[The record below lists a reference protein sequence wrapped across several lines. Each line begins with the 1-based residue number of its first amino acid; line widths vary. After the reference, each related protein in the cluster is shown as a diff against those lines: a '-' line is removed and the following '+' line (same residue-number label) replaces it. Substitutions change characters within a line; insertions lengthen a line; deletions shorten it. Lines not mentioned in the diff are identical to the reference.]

1 MIKDLELPDLGEGI
15 DGAEISEIPVSV
27 GDEITKDQTILIL
40 ESDKA
45 SMEIPSDFTGTLKEI
60 LVSTGD
66 EVSTGQLLM
75 KIDSSDES
83 SDQDKKEDE
92 TDKTAGSSE
101 SKSTVED
108 SDLGNTAPIQAPKL
122 DLNLS
127 SSDGIFASPGV
138 RRLAREL
145 QINLNHING
154 TGEKNRITKD
164 DLNNYILRQMASSSG
179 SSMPTPI
186 VQEDFSQWGEIENQK
201 LTKIKR
207 ITGKRLQAA
216 WQTIPHVTQFDEADI
231 TDLDTYRKKL
241 KEKLLKDGIKVT
253 FLPFLIKALTH
264 ALKEMPEFNS
274 SLDSSSTNLVI
285 KKYINIGIAV
295 DTPTGLVVPVISNAD
310 QKSISDLSI
319 ELVDISNRAR
329 NKKLKPAELRG
340 GTFTISS
347 LGGIGG
353 SFFTPIINP
362 PEVAIIGVSQSVW
375 KNTFNRN
382 EKKSE
387 LKYIMPFSLS
397 YDHRI
402 IDGAAGARFTK
413 RFKEI
418 LDDLSFF
425 KD

>member
-15 DGAEISEIPVSV
+15 DGAEISEISVSV
-27 GDEITKDQTILIL
+27 GDEITKDQTVLIL

-92 TDKTAGSSE
+92 TDKTAGSSD
-101 SKSTVED
+101 SKSKVED
-108 SDLGNTAPIQAPKL
+108 SALGNKASTQAPKL

-127 SSDGIFASPGV
+127 YSDGIFASPGV

-179 SSMPTPI
+179 SSIPTPV
-186 VQEDFSQWGEIENQK
+186 VQEDYSQWGEIENQK

-231 TDLDTYRKKL
+231 TDLDSYRKKL

-329 NKKLKPAELRG
+329 NKKLKPAELKG

>member
-15 DGAEISEIPVSV
+15 DGAEISEISVSV

-92 TDKTAGSSE
+92 TDKTAGSSD
-101 SKSTVED
+101 SKSKVED
-108 SDLGNTAPIQAPKL
+108 SALGNTAPIQAPKL
-122 DLNLS
+122 DLNLN
-127 SSDGIFASPGV
+127 SDGIFASPGV

-145 QINLNHING
+145 QINLSHING

-179 SSMPTPI
+179 SSIPTPV

-295 DTPTGLVVPVISNAD
+295 DTPTGLVVPVILNAD

-329 NKKLKPAELRG
+329 NKKLKPAELKG

>member
-92 TDKTAGSSE
+92 TDKTAGSSD
-101 SKSTVED
+101 SKSKVED
-108 SDLGNTAPIQAPKL
+108 SALGNTASTQAPKL

-145 QINLNHING
+145 QINLSHING

-179 SSMPTPI
+179 SSIPTPV

-231 TDLDTYRKKL
+231 TDLDSYRRKL

>member
-83 SDQDKKEDE
+83 SDQNKKENE
-92 TDKTAGSSE
+92 TDKTVDLSE
-101 SKSTVED
+101 SKSEVED
-108 SDLGNTAPIQAPKL
+108 SDLGNTASTQTPKL
-122 DLNLS
+122 DLNLN
-127 SSDGIFASPGV
+127 SDGIFASPGV

-264 ALKEMPEFNS
+264 VLKEMPEFNS

-329 NKKLKPAELRG
+329 NKKLKPAELKG

-375 KNTFNRN
+375 KNTFNKS

>member
-101 SKSTVED
+101 SKSEVED
-108 SDLGNTAPIQAPKL
+108 SDLGNTASTQTPKL
-122 DLNLS
+122 DLNL

-264 ALKEMPEFNS
+264 VLKEMPEFNS

-329 NKKLKPAELRG
+329 NKKLKPAELKG

>member
-15 DGAEISEIPVSV
+15 DGAEISEISVSV

-92 TDKTAGSSE
+92 TDKTVGLSE
-101 SKSTVED
+101 SKSEVED
-108 SDLGNTAPIQAPKL
+108 SDLGNTASTQTPKL
-122 DLNLS
+122 DLNL

-241 KEKLLKDGIKVT
+241 KEKLLEDGIKVT
-253 FLPFLIKALTH
+253 FLPFLIKALTLV
-264 ALKEMPEFNS
+264 LKEMPEFNS

-329 NKKLKPAELRG
+329 NKKLKPAELKG

-375 KNTFNRN
+375 KNIFNGN

-413 RFKEI
+413 RFKQI

>member
-101 SKSTVED
+101 SKSEVED
-108 SDLGNTAPIQAPKL
+108 SDLGNTASTQTPKL
-122 DLNLS
+122 DLNL

-145 QINLNHING
+145 QINLSHING

-186 VQEDFSQWGEIENQK
+186 IQEDFSQWGEIENQK

-264 ALKEMPEFNS
+264 VLKEMPEFNS

-329 NKKLKPAELRG
+329 NKKLKPAELKG

-375 KNTFNRN
+375 KNIFNGN

>member
-75 KIDSSDES
+75 KIDSSNES

-92 TDKTAGSSE
+92 SDKTAGLSE
-101 SKSTVED
+101 SKSEVED
-108 SDLGNTAPIQAPKL
+108 SDLGNTASTQTPKL
-122 DLNLS
+122 DLNL

-231 TDLDTYRKKL
+231 TDLDSYRKKL

-310 QKSISDLSI
+310 QKSISDLST

-329 NKKLKPAELRG
+329 NKKLKPAELKG

>member
-1 MIKDLELPDLGEGI
+1 
-15 DGAEISEIPVSV
+15 
-27 GDEITKDQTILIL
+27 
-40 ESDKA
+40 
-45 SMEIPSDFTGTLKEI
+45 
-60 LVSTGD
+60 
-66 EVSTGQLLM
+66 
-75 KIDSSDES
+75 
-83 SDQDKKEDE
+83 
-92 TDKTAGSSE
+92 
-101 SKSTVED
+101 
-108 SDLGNTAPIQAPKL
+108 
-122 DLNLS
+122 
-127 SSDGIFASPGV
+127 
-138 RRLAREL
+138 
-145 QINLNHING
+145 
-154 TGEKNRITKD
+154 
-164 DLNNYILRQMASSSG
+164 MASSSG

-264 ALKEMPEFNS
+264 VLKEMPEFNS

-329 NKKLKPAELRG
+329 NKKLKPAELKG

>member
-83 SDQDKKEDE
+83 SDQNKKEDE
-92 TDKTAGSSE
+92 TNKTVDLSE
-101 SKSTVED
+101 SKSEVED
-108 SDLGNTAPIQAPKL
+108 SDLGNTASTQTPKL
-122 DLNLS
+122 DLNL

-253 FLPFLIKALTH
+253 FLPFLIKALTLV
-264 ALKEMPEFNS
+264 LKEMPEFNS

-329 NKKLKPAELRG
+329 NKKLKPAELKG

-375 KNTFNRN
+375 KNIFNGN

>member
-101 SKSTVED
+101 SKSEVED
-108 SDLGNTAPIQAPKL
+108 SDLGNTASTQTPKL
-122 DLNLS
+122 DLNL

-264 ALKEMPEFNS
+264 VLKEMPEFNS

-329 NKKLKPAELRG
+329 NKKLKPAELKG

-375 KNTFNRN
+375 KNTFNGN
-382 EKKSE
+382 DKKSE

>member
-83 SDQDKKEDE
+83 SDQNKKEDE
-92 TDKTAGSSE
+92 TDKTADLSD
-101 SKSTVED
+101 SKSEIED
-108 SDLGNTAPIQAPKL
+108 SNPGNITPIQAPKL

-127 SSDGIFASPGV
+127 NDGIFASPGV

-145 QINLNHING
+145 QINLSHING

-264 ALKEMPEFNS
+264 VLNEMPEFNS

-329 NKKLKPAELRG
+329 NKKLKPAELKG

-375 KNTFNRN
+375 KNIFNKN

>member
-66 EVSTGQLLM
+66 EVATGQLLM
-75 KIDSSDES
+75 KIDSPDES
-83 SDQDKKEDE
+83 TDQEKKEDE
-92 TDKTAGSSE
+92 TNKTADSSE
-101 SKSTVED
+101 SKSEVEG
-108 SDLGNTAPIQAPKL
+108 SNLGNTAPIQAPKL

-127 SSDGIFASPGV
+127 NDGIFASPGV

-145 QINLNHING
+145 QINLSHING

-179 SSMPTPI
+179 SSIPTPI
-186 VQEDFSQWGEIENQK
+186 VQEDFSQWGETENQK

-264 ALKEMPEFNS
+264 VLKEMPEFNS

-295 DTPTGLVVPVISNAD
+295 DTPIGLVVPVISNAD

-329 NKKLKPAELRG
+329 NKKLKPAELKG

-375 KNTFNRN
+375 KNIFNGN

>member
-92 TDKTAGSSE
+92 TDKTAGLSE
-101 SKSTVED
+101 SNSEVED
-108 SDLGNTAPIQAPKL
+108 SDLGNTASTQTPKL
-122 DLNLS
+122 DLNL

-145 QINLNHING
+145 QINLSHING

-253 FLPFLIKALTH
+253 FLPFLIKALTSV
-264 ALKEMPEFNS
+264 LKEMPEFNS

-329 NKKLKPAELRG
+329 NKKLKPVELKG

-387 LKYIMPFSLS
+387 LKYMMPFSLS

>member
-92 TDKTAGSSE
+92 TDKTVDSSE
-101 SKSTVED
+101 SKSEVED
-108 SDLGNTAPIQAPKL
+108 SDLGNTASTQTPKL
-122 DLNLS
+122 DLNL

-264 ALKEMPEFNS
+264 VLKEMPEFNS

-329 NKKLKPAELRG
+329 NKKLKPAELKG

>member
-1 MIKDLELPDLGEGI
+1 
-15 DGAEISEIPVSV
+15 
-27 GDEITKDQTILIL
+27 
-40 ESDKA
+40 
-45 SMEIPSDFTGTLKEI
+45 
-60 LVSTGD
+60 
-66 EVSTGQLLM
+66 
-75 KIDSSDES
+75 
-83 SDQDKKEDE
+83 
-92 TDKTAGSSE
+92 
-101 SKSTVED
+101 
-108 SDLGNTAPIQAPKL
+108 
-122 DLNLS
+122 
-127 SSDGIFASPGV
+127 
-138 RRLAREL
+138 
-145 QINLNHING
+145 
-154 TGEKNRITKD
+154 
-164 DLNNYILRQMASSSG
+164 MASSSG
-179 SSMPTPI
+179 SSMPTPT

-241 KEKLLKDGIKVT
+241 KEELLKDGIRVT

-264 ALKEMPEFNS
+264 ILKEMPEFNS
-274 SLDSSSTNLVI
+274 SIDSSSTNLVI

-295 DTPTGLVVPVISNAD
+295 DTPTGLVVPVILNAD

-329 NKKLKPAELRG
+329 NKKLKPAELKG

-362 PEVAIIGVSQSVW
+362 PEVAIIGVSQSIW

>member
-27 GDEITKDQTILIL
+27 GDDITKDQTILIL

-75 KIDSSDES
+75 KIDLSDES
-83 SDQDKKEDE
+83 TDQEKKEDE
-92 TDKTAGSSE
+92 TDKTVGSSE
-101 SKSTVED
+101 SKSEVED
-108 SDLGNTAPIQAPKL
+108 SDLLDTPQTQAPKL
-122 DLNLS
+122 DLNLN
-127 SSDGIFASPGV
+127 SDGIFASPGV

-145 QINLNHING
+145 QINLSHING

-179 SSMPTPI
+179 SSMPTPT

-241 KEKLLKDGIKVT
+241 KEELLKDGIRVT

-264 ALKEMPEFNS
+264 ILKEMPEFNS
-274 SLDSSSTNLVI
+274 SIDSSSTNLVI

-295 DTPTGLVVPVISNAD
+295 DTPTGLVVPVILNAD

-329 NKKLKPAELRG
+329 NKKLKPAELKG

-362 PEVAIIGVSQSVW
+362 PEVAIIGVSQSIW

-418 LDDLSFF
+418 LGDLSFF

>member
-92 TDKTAGSSE
+92 NDKAVDSTE
-101 SKSTVED
+101 SKPEVED
-108 SDLGNTAPIQAPKL
+108 SNLGNTAPIQAPKL

-127 SSDGIFASPGV
+127 NDGIFASPGV

-145 QINLNHING
+145 QINLSHING

-164 DLNNYILRQMASSSG
+164 DLNNYILRQMSSSSG

-231 TDLDTYRKKL
+231 TDLDSYRKKL

-264 ALKEMPEFNS
+264 VLKEMPEFNS

-329 NKKLKPAELRG
+329 NKKLKPAELKG

-375 KNTFNRN
+375 KNTFNGN
-382 EKKSE
+382 DKKSD

-418 LDDLSFF
+418 LDDLTFF

>member
-83 SDQDKKEDE
+83 ADQEKKEDK
-92 TDKTAGSSE
+92 TDKTTDSSE
-101 SKSTVED
+101 PKSEVGGG
-108 SDLGNTAPIQAPKL
+108 DLGNTVPIQAPKL
-122 DLNLS
+122 DLNLN
-127 SSDGIFASPGV
+127 SDGIFASPGV

-145 QINLNHING
+145 QINLSHING

-179 SSMPTPI
+179 SSMPTPM

-231 TDLDTYRKKL
+231 TDLDIYRKKL
-241 KEKLLKDGIKVT
+241 KEELLKDGIRVT

-264 ALKEMPEFNS
+264 VLKEMPEFNS

-319 ELVDISNRAR
+319 QLVDISNRAR
-329 NKKLKPAELRG
+329 NKKLKPAELKG

>member
-92 TDKTAGSSE
+92 TDKTVDLSE
-101 SKSTVED
+101 SKSEVED
-108 SDLGNTAPIQAPKL
+108 SDLGNTASTQTPKL
-122 DLNLS
+122 DLNL

-164 DLNNYILRQMASSSG
+164 DLNNYILRQMSSSSG

-264 ALKEMPEFNS
+264 VLKEMPEFNS

-329 NKKLKPAELRG
+329 NKKLKPAELKG

-375 KNTFNRN
+375 KNIFNGN

>member
-101 SKSTVED
+101 SKSEVED
-108 SDLGNTAPIQAPKL
+108 SDLGNTASTQTPKL
-122 DLNLS
+122 DLNL

-145 QINLNHING
+145 QINLSHING

-253 FLPFLIKALTH
+253 FLAF
-264 ALKEMPEFNS
+264 FN
-274 SLDSSSTNLVI
+274 
-285 KKYINIGIAV
+285 
-295 DTPTGLVVPVISNAD
+295 
-310 QKSISDLSI
+310 
-319 ELVDISNRAR
+319 
-329 NKKLKPAELRG
+329 
-340 GTFTISS
+340 
-347 LGGIGG
+347 
-353 SFFTPIINP
+353 
-362 PEVAIIGVSQSVW
+362 
-375 KNTFNRN
+375 
-382 EKKSE
+382 
-387 LKYIMPFSLS
+387 
-397 YDHRI
+397 
-402 IDGAAGARFTK
+402 
-413 RFKEI
+413 
-418 LDDLSFF
+418 
-425 KD
+425 

>member
-101 SKSTVED
+101 SKSEVED
-108 SDLGNTAPIQAPKL
+108 SDLGNTASTQTPKL
-122 DLNLS
+122 DLNL

-231 TDLDTYRKKL
+231 TDLDSYRKKL

-264 ALKEMPEFNS
+264 VLKEMPEFNS

-329 NKKLKPAELRG
+329 NKKLKPAELKG

-375 KNTFNRN
+375 KNTFNRS

>member
-83 SDQDKKEDE
+83 SGQDKKEDE
-92 TDKTAGSSE
+92 TDKTVDSSE
-101 SKSTVED
+101 SKPEVED
-108 SDLGNTAPIQAPKL
+108 SNLGNTAPIQAPKL

-179 SSMPTPI
+179 SSIPTPI

-231 TDLDTYRKKL
+231 TDLDSYRKKL

-329 NKKLKPAELRG
+329 NKKLKPAELKG

-418 LDDLSFF
+418 LGDLSFF

>member
-1 MIKDLELPDLGEGI
+1 MNF
-15 DGAEISEIPVSV
+15 
-27 GDEITKDQTILIL
+27 KDQTILIL

-45 SMEIPSDFTGTLKEI
+45 SMEIPSDFTGRLKEI

-66 EVSTGQLLM
+66 KVSTGQLLM

-92 TDKTAGSSE
+92 TDKTVGLSE
-101 SKSTVED
+101 SKSVVED
-108 SDLGNTAPIQAPKL
+108 SDLGNPASIQTPKL
-122 DLNLS
+122 DLNL

-145 QINLNHING
+145 QINLSHING

-164 DLNNYILRQMASSSG
+164 DLNNYILKQMASSSG

-186 VQEDFSQWGEIENQK
+186 IQEDFSQWGEIENQK

-231 TDLDTYRKKL
+231 TDLDSYRKKL
-241 KEKLLKDGIKVT
+241 KDKLLKDGIKVT

-264 ALKEMPEFNS
+264 VLKEMPEFNS
-274 SLDSSSTNLVI
+274 SLDSTSTNLVI

-329 NKKLKPAELRG
+329 NKKLKPAELKG

-382 EKKSE
+382 EKKAE

>member
-15 DGAEISEIPVSV
+15 DGAEISEIPVTV

-83 SDQDKKEDE
+83 SGQDKKEDE

-101 SKSTVED
+101 SRSTVED
-108 SDLGNTAPIQAPKL
+108 SDLGNTASTQTPKL
-122 DLNLS
+122 DLNL

-145 QINLNHING
+145 QINLSHING

-264 ALKEMPEFNS
+264 VLKEMPEFNS

-329 NKKLKPAELRG
+329 NKKLKPAELKG

>member
-1 MIKDLELPDLGEGI
+1 MIKDIELPDLGEGI

-92 TDKTAGSSE
+92 TGKTAGSSDFK
-101 SKSTVED
+101 SKVED
-108 SDLGNTAPIQAPKL
+108 SALGNTASIQAPKL

-127 SSDGIFASPGV
+127 SSDSIFASPGV

-145 QINLNHING
+145 QINLSHING
-154 TGEKNRITKD
+154 TGDKNRITKD

-179 SSMPTPI
+179 SSVPTPI
-186 VQEDFSQWGEIENQK
+186 DQEDFSQWGEIENQK

-253 FLPFLIKALTH
+253 FLPFLIRALTH
-264 ALKEMPEFNS
+264 VLKEMPEFNS

-295 DTPTGLVVPVISNAD
+295 DTPTGLVVPVILNAD

-329 NKKLKPAELRG
+329 SKKLKPAELKG

-387 LKYIMPFSLS
+387 LKYIMPFSCLLYTS
-397 YDHRI
+397 D
-402 IDGAAGARFTK
+402 AAD
-413 RFKEI
+413 E
-418 LDDLSFF
+418 
-425 KD
+425 

>member
-27 GDEITKDQTILIL
+27 GDDITKDQTILIL

-83 SDQDKKEDE
+83 TDQEKKEDE
-92 TDKTAGSSE
+92 TDKTVGSSE
-101 SKSTVED
+101 SKSEVED
-108 SDLGNTAPIQAPKL
+108 SDLLDTPQTHAPKL
-122 DLNLS
+122 DLNLN
-127 SSDGIFASPGV
+127 SDGIFASPGV

-145 QINLNHING
+145 QINLSHING

-179 SSMPTPI
+179 SSMPTPT

-241 KEKLLKDGIKVT
+241 KEELLKDGIRVT

-264 ALKEMPEFNS
+264 ILKEMPEFNS
-274 SLDSSSTNLVI
+274 SIDSSSTNLVI

-295 DTPTGLVVPVISNAD
+295 DTPTGLVVPVILNAD

-329 NKKLKPAELRG
+329 NKKLKPAELKG

-362 PEVAIIGVSQSVW
+362 PEVAIIGVSQSIW

>member
-27 GDEITKDQTILIL
+27 GDGITKDQTILIL

-83 SDQDKKEDE
+83 TDQEKKEDE
-92 TDKTAGSSE
+92 TDKTVGSSE
-101 SKSTVED
+101 SKSEVED
-108 SDLGNTAPIQAPKL
+108 SDLLDTPQTHAPKL
-122 DLNLS
+122 DLNLN
-127 SSDGIFASPGV
+127 SDGIFASPGV

-145 QINLNHING
+145 QINLSHING

-179 SSMPTPI
+179 SSIPTPI
-186 VQEDFSQWGEIENQK
+186 AQEDFSQWGEIENQK

-231 TDLDTYRKKL
+231 TDLDIYRKKL
-241 KEKLLKDGIKVT
+241 KEELLKDGIKVT

-264 ALKEMPEFNS
+264 VLKEMPEFNS

-295 DTPTGLVVPVISNAD
+295 DTPTGLVVPVISNTD

-329 NKKLKPAELRG
+329 NKKLKPAELKG

-362 PEVAIIGVSQSVW
+362 PEVAIIGVSQSIW

>member
-27 GDEITKDQTILIL
+27 GDDITKDQTILIL

-83 SDQDKKEDE
+83 TDQEKKEDE
-92 TDKTAGSSE
+92 TDKTVGSSE
-101 SKSTVED
+101 SKSEVED
-108 SDLGNTAPIQAPKL
+108 SDLLDTPQTQAPKL
-122 DLNLS
+122 DLNLN
-127 SSDGIFASPGV
+127 SDGIFASPGV

-145 QINLNHING
+145 HINLSHING

-179 SSMPTPI
+179 SSMPTPT

-241 KEKLLKDGIKVT
+241 KKELLKDGIRVT

-264 ALKEMPEFNS
+264 ILKEMPEFNS
-274 SLDSSSTNLVI
+274 SIDSSSTNLVI

-295 DTPTGLVVPVISNAD
+295 DTPTGLVVPVILNAD

-329 NKKLKPAELRG
+329 NKKLKPAELKG

-362 PEVAIIGVSQSVW
+362 PEVAIIGVSQSIW